1 MPPSELNEK
10 KASLNRGGIDRG
22 RKSSNHFCVKQ
33 RLSRKHCKKDNWR
46 YLYCK
51 ADSDPRVSRKN
62 VVSSRWIIIPKRVE
76 KVRESKY
83 FISGLQFQHA
93 RNNSNFPKHTSSTWF
108 TFFII
113 VIPLSSALT
122 WTMKMQTSTIFYR
135 KHELLFFFIVSAIFG
150 DGNAQLFNSFLQFI
164 QKKSSCNILHEWNE
178 RGGSHQLRN
187 SQHFN

>member
-1 MPPSELNEK
+1 MSAAIGAQRKNSFFKSWWHRP
-10 KASLNRGGIDRG
+10 G

-135 KHELLFFFIVSAIFG
+135 KHELLFFSLFQRFLETEMLNCLILFCNSSKKKVLAIFYM
-150 DGNAQLFNSFLQFI
+150 
-164 QKKSSCNILHEWNE
+164 NE
-178 RGGSHQLRN
+178 MSEEEVIN
-187 SQHFN
+187 

>member
-1 MPPSELNEK
+1 MSAAIGAQRKK

-62 VVSSRWIIIPKRVE
+62 VVSSRWIIKPKRVE

-135 KHELLFFFIVSAIFG
+135 KHELLFFHCFSDFWRRKCSIV
-150 DGNAQLFNSFLQFI
+150 
-164 QKKSSCNILHEWNE
+164 
-178 RGGSHQLRN
+178 
-187 SQHFN
+187 